1 MIIDYHEVHPSEV
14 CLNVTVG
21 VHFEDEPDSY
31 YVIDLYA
38 AEDGLVTDMR
48 LLYNGFPCK
57 YAFKSEEKQAVAAY
71 LNEQKLL
78 THPLHI
84 PQELSGK

>member
-1 MIIDYHEVHPSEV
+1 MIIDYHEVHPSEAY
-14 CLNVTVG
+14 LNVTVG
-21 VHFEDEPDSY
+21 IHFEDEPDSY

-38 AEDGLVTDMR
+38 AEDGLVTDML
-48 LLYNGFPCK
+48 LLYNGFQCK
-57 YAFKSEEKQAVAAY
+57 YTFKSEEKQAITAY

-78 THPLHI
+78 TPYLHI